1 MTFFVVAVLM
11 IAGFWWWAR
20 SDTIKRRGKAP
31 KYGAATRPRARARQT
46 PLDRKQQTYI
56 AIAVIVTQILVLYGN
71 PNILTSSVT
80 GGSGQGTGFGQV
92 DADNLANFPPPDL
105 YQEIG
110 GTASSVTFINASP
123 DALTID
129 LVKETG
135 ERVQLKMPACK
146 ECSLYSDETVP
157 ACGTIG
163 TPITFQIPPGR
174 YHAVGRFFGTH
185 NTKGFQSDWQ
195 LTQGWEHRSCIYT
208 SDEARLL

>member
-1 MTFFVVAVLM
+1 MTFSVVVVLA

-20 SDTIKRRGKAP
+20 NDTLKRRGKQAP
-31 KYGAATRPRARARQT
+31 VYYSFVPDRASARPRASRQLT
-46 PLDRKQQTYI
+46 QNQKAIIGILICLCLI
-56 AIAVIVTQILVLYGN
+56 AFYSSEPKFIVGN
-71 PNILTSSVT
+71 
-80 GGSGQGTGFGQV
+80 SGEGTGFGQV

-146 ECSLYSDETVP
+146 ECSLYSEETVP

-174 YHAVGRFFGTH
+174 YHAVGRFFGPH